1 MVNAG
6 LNGVDDWPRPAGR
19 YKGRM
24 SADDP
29 LIPPTPSEED
39 YLRRPL
45 TPDQDLPQTDD
56 PIALFRVWLAEAD
69 RAEPNDPNA
78 MTLATVDAEGL
89 PDARMVLLKDV
100 DARGFV
106 FYTNLA
112 SAKGRELAG
121 QPRAA
126 LLFHW
131 KSLRR
136 QVRVRG
142 PVEAV
147 TEAEADAY
155 FASRARH
162 SQIGAWASDQSRPL
176 EGRFALEKRVA
187 EYGLKFGLGAVPRPP
202 HWSGFRVPPQQ
213 IEFWRDRPFRLH
225 ERRLYVHSGE
235 GWTTRA
241 LFP

>member
-1 MVNAG
+1 
-6 LNGVDDWPRPAGR
+6 
-19 YKGRM
+19 M
-24 SADDP
+24 SPDDP
-29 LIPPTPSEED
+29 LIPPSPSEED
-39 YLRRPL
+39 DLRRAL
-45 TPDQDLPQTDD
+45 RPDEDIPAAAD
-56 PIALFRVWLAEAD
+56 PVTLFSGWLAEAE
-69 RAEPNDPNA
+69 RSEPNDPNA
-78 MTLATVDAEGL
+78 MTLATVDETGL
-89 PDARMVLLKDV
+89 PDARMVLLKTV

-106 FYTNLA
+106 FYTNFE
-112 SAKGRELAG
+112 SAKGRELLG

-147 TEAEADAY
+147 TAEEADAY

-162 SQIGAWASDQSRPL
+162 SQIGAWASAQSRPL

-187 EYGLKFGLGAVPRPP
+187 EYGLKFALGAVPRPP
-202 HWSGFRVPPQQ
+202 HWSGFRVLPLE

-225 ERRLYVHSGE
+225 ERRLYVRSGD
-235 GWTTRA
+235 GWTIRN
-241 LFP
+241 LYP